1 MFSREISNAKIPP
14 NFLNTILTN
23 KSVYEMFKDEYLE
36 NIDYFQHKTK
46 EEYLDALLI
55 ELENKL
61 FEDKVLEDY
70 NIKAIKLF
78 FDDFL
83 INKFKENKAS
93 IFETRLFRGLNYH
106 LTKDYSKEFKELY
119 DYIYKESDYK
129 NIKDELVNPIIDN
142 MMDNL
147 SFSDY
152 HILTNY
158 IKNNT
163 LGFIDYD
170 LYSKVLYLHA
180 FKTNHVFDKDV
191 VVMLINSLVLDMTD
205 LNIKIEIDEDGVDYK
220 NNTIHISNKLIE
232 MFIFGNYVEL
242 ISDIYYQVDIIKD
255 YNNIKNN
262 KIDLETLKTLENMVV
277 CGVNL
282 DKVFEDSKY
291 NCIDYLNDLKASA
304 FIKTLRLFDEIGVNL
319 FDSYIKAN
327 SNNISEEEYTN
338 EIISKEIS
346 LDMRFK
352 KSLNEHNKK
361 YLKEYEVL
369 KYLFNEDG
377 SRISA
382 INLIK
387 KSSKDEAMFDFVDEY
402 LTSRIVEPEE
412 IIKDVNEMG
421 IYKTKDEKVNHL
433 IEKLIKYLFVDV
445 FHYSLDNYMKLYEKD
460 NTYLEELIIKIKMI
474 NDNPLTHNF
483 IDNSLNEIDDLS
495 QI

>member
-1 MFSREISNAKIPP
+1 M
-14 NFLNTILTN
+14 
-23 KSVYEMFKDEYLE
+23 
-36 NIDYFQHKTK
+36 
-46 EEYLDALLI
+46 
-55 ELENKL
+55 
-61 FEDKVLEDY
+61 
-70 NIKAIKLF
+70 
-78 FDDFL
+78 
-83 INKFKENKAS
+83 
-93 IFETRLFRGLNYH
+93 
-106 LTKDYSKEFKELY
+106 
-119 DYIYKESDYK
+119 
-129 NIKDELVNPIIDN
+129 
-142 MMDNL
+142 
-147 SFSDY
+147 
-152 HILTNY
+152 
-158 IKNNT
+158 
-163 LGFIDYD
+163 
-170 LYSKVLYLHA
+170 
-180 FKTNHVFDKDV
+180 
-191 VVMLINSLVLDMTD
+191 
-205 LNIKIEIDEDGVDYK
+205 
-220 NNTIHISNKLIE
+220 
-232 MFIFGNYVEL
+232 
-242 ISDIYYQVDIIKD
+242 
-255 YNNIKNN
+255 
-262 KIDLETLKTLENMVV
+262 
-277 CGVNL
+277 
-282 DKVFEDSKY
+282 
-291 NCIDYLNDLKASA
+291 
-304 FIKTLRLFDEIGVNL
+304 

-352 KSLNEHNKK
+352 KSLNDHNKK

-460 NTYLEELIIKIKMI
+460 NTYLEELVIKIKMI

>member
-70 NIKAIKLF
+70 NLKAIKLF

-205 LNIKIEIDEDGVDYK
+205 LNI
-220 NNTIHISNKLIE
+220 
-232 MFIFGNYVEL
+232 
-242 ISDIYYQVDIIKD
+242 
-255 YNNIKNN
+255 
-262 KIDLETLKTLENMVV
+262 
-277 CGVNL
+277 
-282 DKVFEDSKY
+282 
-291 NCIDYLNDLKASA
+291 
-304 FIKTLRLFDEIGVNL
+304 
-319 FDSYIKAN
+319 
-327 SNNISEEEYTN
+327 
-338 EIISKEIS
+338 
-346 LDMRFK
+346 
-352 KSLNEHNKK
+352 
-361 YLKEYEVL
+361 
-369 KYLFNEDG
+369 
-377 SRISA
+377 
-382 INLIK
+382 
-387 KSSKDEAMFDFVDEY
+387 
-402 LTSRIVEPEE
+402 
-412 IIKDVNEMG
+412 
-421 IYKTKDEKVNHL
+421 
-433 IEKLIKYLFVDV
+433 
-445 FHYSLDNYMKLYEKD
+445 
-460 NTYLEELIIKIKMI
+460 
-474 NDNPLTHNF
+474 
-483 IDNSLNEIDDLS
+483 
-495 QI
+495 

>member
-1 MFSREISNAKIPP
+1 
-14 NFLNTILTN
+14 
-23 KSVYEMFKDEYLE
+23 
-36 NIDYFQHKTK
+36 
-46 EEYLDALLI
+46 
-55 ELENKL
+55 
-61 FEDKVLEDY
+61 
-70 NIKAIKLF
+70 
-78 FDDFL
+78 
-83 INKFKENKAS
+83 
-93 IFETRLFRGLNYH
+93 
-106 LTKDYSKEFKELY
+106 
-119 DYIYKESDYK
+119 
-129 NIKDELVNPIIDN
+129 
-142 MMDNL
+142 
-147 SFSDY
+147 
-152 HILTNY
+152 
-158 IKNNT
+158 
-163 LGFIDYD
+163 
-170 LYSKVLYLHA
+170 
-180 FKTNHVFDKDV
+180 
-191 VVMLINSLVLDMTD
+191 
-205 LNIKIEIDEDGVDYK
+205 
-220 NNTIHISNKLIE
+220 

-282 DKVFEDSKY
+282 DKIFEDSKY